1 MTTDVS
7 SIVTDEMR
15 ACIGRTSNVIGL
27 PEPIGPGDI
36 RRFVDA
42 TGDANPLWTD
52 EAFARSKGY
61 KGRVVPPIMVLELYR
76 RMGSEAGGEEEGSWQ
91 NLPLPPEYTDTR
103 NAGKEVEWLQ
113 PLYMGDTLTLQ
124 HRLVDI
130 VARQGRAGIGIY
142 ITRES
147 EFRNGAGEIVVLLRA
162 TTVKLPASSTA
173 GRGGSRESR

>member
-15 ACIGRTSNVIGL
+15 ACIGRTSKQVAL
-27 PEPIGPGDI
+27 PEPVGPGDI

-61 KGRVVPPIMVLELYR
+61 KGRVVPPIMILELYR
-76 RMGSEAGGEEEGSWQ
+76 RMESEEEEGGGGWQ
-91 NLPLPPEYTDTR
+91 DIPFPPEYTDTR

-113 PLYMGDTLTLQ
+113 PLYMGDTMTVQ

-142 ITRES
+142 VTRQS
-147 EFRNGAGEIVVLLRA
+147 EFRNGAGEMVVLLRA
-162 TTVKLPASSTA
+162 TTVKLPASKVA
-173 GRGGSRESR
+173 DRGGSGKSR